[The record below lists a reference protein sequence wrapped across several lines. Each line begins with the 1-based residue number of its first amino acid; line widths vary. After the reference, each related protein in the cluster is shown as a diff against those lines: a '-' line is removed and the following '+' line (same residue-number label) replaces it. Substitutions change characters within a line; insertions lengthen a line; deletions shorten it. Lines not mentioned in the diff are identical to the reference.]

1 MSIESL
7 YSFCIK
13 INNFAVLKE
22 DSQKTPLSHRGEK
35 FASPLT
41 IQHNLYQKRG
51 NIMLYLNSVEN
62 AAASK
67 TDKKYAICYEKIP
80 AMQNITE
87 LAPSKE
93 LFARWKSKK
102 ISWEEFRKDFM
113 AEMRA
118 EYRKEES
125 QLKKLIQ
132 YSLENDI
139 TLHSP
144 EPSGKQ
150 NYRAILEEL
159 INDIWHGEGRTNRVI
174 NLVRE
179 SVEGFH
185 LTAANQ
191 EQMQQIATKCEF
203 FSPTWLA
210 NQSRTCQHCNHL
222 DQQVYMCPRTNR
234 VVIHYE
240 WTTPV
245 RIGVQV

>member
-80 AMQNITE
+80 AMQNITA
-87 LAPSKE
+87 LAPSKDLLAQWE
-93 LFARWKSKK
+93 SKE
-102 ISWEEFRKDFM
+102 IGWEDFRKNFI
-113 AEMRA
+113 AEMKA

-125 QLKKLIQ
+125 RLKTLIQ

-144 EPSGKQ
+144 ESSEEQ
-150 NYRAILEEL
+150 TYRAILEEL
-159 INDIWHGEGRTNRVI
+159 INEIWQGEGRTDRVI
-174 NLVRE
+174 NLVGE
-179 SVEGFH
+179 SVEVFH
-185 LTAANQ
+185 LATANQ
-191 EQMQQIATKCEF
+191 EQMKQIAAKCEF
-203 FSPTWLA
+203 FSPIQSA
-210 NQSRTCQHCNHL
+210 SRSRTCQHCNHL
-222 DQQVYMCPRTNR
+222 DQQVYMCPTTNQ
-234 VVIHYE
+234 VVIHQNLRSGN
-240 WTTPV
+240 PML
-245 RIGVQV
+245 